1 MKFTSGFLKFAG
13 NERLFSVA
21 TLAEIDAKI
30 NYSSQNDFQLQ
41 QLHDIAIKVADKKK
55 NAEICKRFKAH
66 TDYANL
72 FKATPK
78 FEVNV
83 KELPHLCMDDV
94 RFYKNF
100 PDNNSMVADLRD
112 AFLQGADINKLL
124 KNGANIKKYLS
135 AEQMKALIEGKCG
148 DITNVNYLKGL
159 TKVAI
164 KEIDKSC
171 FDSITEKSKPT
182 INQSTAAKIVK
193 HLNDEIIQ
201 TVDKRFFKTM
211 MKALTIDQ
219 IGKFDKS
226 REKKDE
232 YCEHMH
238 LGELDASK
246 TKKLTPACFYRGLKN
261 HSSTSF
267 LNLEA
272 PFFKNAKADLF
283 SKLDPKEKDGR
294 LLKTLDPNMKS
305 WVNMKEQHVK
315 AILELAYEGF
325 TDDLE
330 KQLDLGL
337 SKAISKLHENPAIEI
352 FHGEKKTLE
361 YLEKWPVSFYRSEKT
376 LEKLGRDIVSKFS
389 SLLEKNGAI
398 ELFKSVFFRRAM
410 APEQF
415 KALFVPYEHAP
426 CWKLDASLL
435 EKVNETTLKSIP
447 VECLSK
453 MKGWDTLTD
462 VQARWIVPNLDEKA
476 FSVVRM
482 KFNEQAIRY
491 LTSAQVAH
499 FDEDGTIRCQD
510 LNPEHLLPQQAP
522 FVDPTCY
529 ANAVSAADKVVHKH
543 GFLSRARPELFST
556 LDASDLAK
564 VLHSDAEWAQLSKD
578 AVDKILA
585 RGALFCR
592 ILRGP
597 APGKV
602 IRASAISAAC
612 FAEISFDEQL
622 LFINSPMIA
631 VLAEDALKT
640 MHVPSSTTHEGVVK
654 LFKRIALA
662 RPALMAPISTTP
674 EGPHVCSVL
683 SVLRADTD
691 LGSASKHVPD
701 HCYKE
706 MQDLDKVSA
715 ADLSRLS
722 AGAAKAIDLPTI
734 AEKIDFSSYKSDD
747 WTKLSPAIC
756 KLISRPQFEKVKKDQ
771 AISAMSG
778 VCISELSVDLAKDEI
793 GKVGI
798 VAIAGTSETFVARY
812 YKLFSLAQFGALGT
826 NAKGIISFADV
837 SAEHIGALTP
847 TAMKS
852 IQPSAFATLDL
863 PKFLAIEPGATEVIT
878 LAQISQVKP
887 EIVVKLNADQAKHLG
902 KLVTDKNQNPK
913 LLFGKE
919 LYEQLDPKT
928 KEFIEPSAAINL
940 RVGIVPMVIAA
951 ACVLIMA

>member
-1 MKFTSGFLKFAG
+1 M
-13 NERLFSVA
+13 
-21 TLAEIDAKI
+21 
-30 NYSSQNDFQLQ
+30 
-41 QLHDIAIKVADKKK
+41 
-55 NAEICKRFKAH
+55 
-66 TDYANL
+66 
-72 FKATPK
+72 
-78 FEVNV
+78 NV

-100 PDNNSMVADLRD
+100 PGNNSMVADLRD

-124 KNGANIKKYLS
+124 ENGANIKKYLS
-135 AEQMKALIEGKCG
+135 ADQMKALIGNGARCG
-148 DITNVNYLKGL
+148 EIADINFLAGL
-159 TKVAI
+159 TEPAAI
-164 KEIDKSC
+164 KEISKAC
-171 FDSITEKSKPT
+171 FDSIKKPSPMT
-182 INQSTAAKIVK
+182 RATAKIVE
-193 HLNDEIIQ
+193 HLNDEILEA
-201 TVDKRFFKTM
+201 VEYPFPEAM
-211 MKALTIDQ
+211 MKALTSDQ

-226 REKKDE
+226 REKDAE
-232 YCEHMH
+232 YCKHMY
-238 LGELDASK
+238 LNQIDASN
-246 TKKLTPACFYRGLKN
+246 TKELTPACFHRGLKN
-261 HSSTSF
+261 NSDKKP
-267 LNLEA
+267 LDLKA
-272 PFFKNAKADLF
+272 PFFENTRNDLF
-283 SKLDPKEKDGR
+283 SRLNANSKDGK
-294 LLKTLDPNMKS
+294 LLKTLDPNMAS
-305 WVNMKEQHVK
+305 WVDMQEQHVK

-325 TDDLE
+325 TEELD

-337 SKAISKLHENPAIEI
+337 SRAIEELHKSSAI
-352 FHGEKKTLE
+352 EVFHGKELS
-361 YLEKWPVSFYRSEKT
+361 YLEKWPVSLYRSEKT
-376 LEKLGRDIVSKFS
+376 LEKLGRSIVSKFS

-398 ELFKSVFFRRAM
+398 ELFKFEFFRRVM
-410 APEQF
+410 TPEQF
-415 KALFVPYEHAP
+415 KALFVPYEYAP
-426 CWKLDASLL
+426 CWKQDVSLL
-435 EKVNETTLKSIP
+435 EKVNEATLKSIP

-453 MKGWDTLTD
+453 MKGWDGLSD
-462 VQARWIVPNLDEKA
+462 VQARWIVPNLDDKA

-482 KFNEQAIRY
+482 GLNEETVRY
-491 LTSAQVAH
+491 MTSAQVTH
-499 FDEDGTIRCQD
+499 FDEDGAIRCQY
-510 LNPEHLLPQQAP
+510 LNSNHLLPQQAP

-529 ANAVSAADKVVHKH
+529 ANAVSEAKSIVAHKP
-543 GFLSRARPELFST
+543 GFLSRARPELFSE
-556 LDASDLAK
+556 LDAGNLAK
-564 VLHSDAEWAQLSKD
+564 VLPTDAEWAQLSKD

-662 RPALMAPISTTP
+662 RPALMAPISTAP

-706 MQDLDKVSA
+706 MRDLDKVSA
-715 ADLSRLS
+715 ADLTKLS
-722 AGAAKAIDLPTI
+722 AGAAKAIDQPTI
-734 AEKIDFSSYKSDD
+734 VEKIDFSGYKSDD

-756 KLISRPQFEKVKKDQ
+756 KLISRPQFDKVKKDQ

-778 VCISELSVDLAKDEI
+778 VCISELSFDLAKDEI
-793 GKVGI
+793 AQLSLKV
-798 VAIAGTSETFVARY
+798 IAGTSETFVARY
-812 YKLFSLAQFGALGT
+812 YKLFSPTQFGALDA
-826 NAKGIISFADV
+826 NAKGIASFADV
-837 SAEHIGALTP
+837 SAEHVRVLTP

-852 IQPSAFATLDL
+852 IQPSVFGTLDL
-863 PKFLAIEPGATEVIT
+863 PKLLAIEPSATEVIT

-887 EIVVKLNADQAKHLG
+887 DIVVKLNADQAQAKHLG
-902 KLVTDKNQNPK
+902 KLVTDKSQNPK
-913 LLFGKE
+913 LLFDKE
-919 LYEQLDPKT
+919 LYEQLGPKT

-940 RVGIVPMVIAA
+940 RVGIVPMVITT

>member
-1 MKFTSGFLKFAG
+1 MLK
-13 NERLFSVA
+13 ECPS
-21 TLAEIDAKI
+21 
-30 NYSSQNDFQLQ
+30 
-41 QLHDIAIKVADKKK
+41 
-55 NAEICKRFKAH
+55 
-66 TDYANL
+66 
-72 FKATPK
+72 
-78 FEVNV
+78 
-83 KELPHLCMDDV
+83 
-94 RFYKNF
+94 
-100 PDNNSMVADLRD
+100 
-112 AFLQGADINKLL
+112 
-124 KNGANIKKYLS
+124 IKKHIN
-135 AEQMKALIEGKCG
+135 ATQMKALIDNGKKC
-148 DITNVNYLKGL
+148 DKITDVNHLEDL
-159 TKVAI
+159 TELAI
-164 KEIDKSC
+164 KAIDKSC

-226 REKKDE
+226 REKNPE

-246 TKKLTPACFYRGLKN
+246 TELTPACFYRGLKN

-267 LNLEA
+267 LDLKA
-272 PFFKNAKADLF
+272 HFFENAKADLF

-294 LLKTLDPNMKS
+294 LLKTLDPNMGS
-305 WVNMKEQHVK
+305 WEGMQEQHVR
-315 AILELAYEGF
+315 AILELADEEF
-325 TDDLE
+325 IEELD

-352 FHGEKKTLE
+352 FHGKDLS
-361 YLEKWPVSFYRSEKT
+361 YLEKWPASFYRSEET

-398 ELFKSVFFRRAM
+398 KLFDLVFFRRAM
-410 APEQF
+410 TPEQF

-482 KFNEQAIRY
+482 KFNEHAIRY

-529 ANAVSAADKVVHKH
+529 ANAVSAADKVVHKP

-564 VLHSDAEWAQLSKD
+564 VLPTEAEWAQLSKD

-585 RGALFCR
+585 RGAPFCR
-592 ILRGP
+592 ILKGP
-597 APGKV
+597 TPGKV
-602 IRASAISAAC
+602 IKASAISAAC
-612 FAEISFDEQL
+612 FAEISFGDQL

-662 RPALMAPISTTP
+662 RPALMAPISTAP

-706 MQDLDKVSA
+706 MRDLDKVSA
-715 ADLSRLS
+715 ADLTKLS

-734 AEKIDFSSYKSDD
+734 VEKIDFSNYKSDD

-756 KLISRPQFEKVKKDQ
+756 ELISRPQFDKVKKDQ

-778 VCISELSVDLAKDEI
+778 VCISELSLDLAKDEI

-798 VAIAGTSETFVARY
+798 AAIAGTSETFVARY
-812 YKLFSLAQFGALGT
+812 YKLFSLAQFGALGA
-826 NAKGIISFADV
+826 NAKGIASFADV
-837 SAEHIGALTP
+837 SVEHVRALTP

-852 IQPSAFATLDL
+852 VQPSAFKTLDL
-863 PKFLAIEPGATEVIT
+863 PKFHAIEPGATEVIT

-902 KLVTDKNQNPK
+902 KLVTDKSQNPK
-913 LLFGKE
+913 LLFDKE
-919 LYEQLDPKT
+919 LYGRLDPKT

-951 ACVLIMA
+951 ACVLAMA